1 MIGILIKGIGFG
13 LILSVAVGPVFFALV
28 KTSLQKGFKAGV
40 FVAVGVSLSDMCYII
55 LAYLGVSQFFD
66 NPLVKEQ
73 MAFVGG
79 MVIITFGIVTII
91 TKPKGYGN
99 GDQKMTKS
107 TYVKQLFKG
116 FFINALNPAVLL
128 FWLGVMSLASV
139 DYDFTPWKI
148 ILFFASILATV
159 FTLDLIKVYL
169 ANKLRKWVTP
179 KVMRGMYVFVGL
191 ALVVFGVKL
200 MFFA

>member
-1 MIGILIKGIGFG
+1 MIGIIIKGISFG
-13 LILSVAVGPVFFALV
+13 LILSVAIGPVFFALV

-40 FVAVGVSLSDMCYII
+40 FVALGVSISDMCYIV

-79 MVIITFGIVTII
+79 MVIITFGLVTII
-91 TKPKGYGN
+91 NKPKGYTN
-99 GDQKMTKS
+99 SIQPISKS
-107 TYVKQLFKG
+107 TYIKQLFKG
-116 FFINALNPAVLL
+116 FLINAVNPTVLL

-139 DYDFTPWKI
+139 DYDFTPSKI
-148 ILFFASILATV
+148 IIFFVSILITIL
-159 FTLDLIKVYL
+159 TLDITKVYL
-169 ANKLRKWVTP
+169 ANRLRSWVTP
-179 KVMRGMYVFVGL
+179 KIMRGMYVFVGL
-191 ALVVFGVKL
+191 ALIVFGVKL

>member
-1 MIGILIKGIGFG
+1 MIGIVIKGISFG

-40 FVAVGVSLSDMCYII
+40 CVAIGVSLSDMCYII

-66 NPLVKEQ
+66 NPLVKDQ

-79 MVIITFGIVTII
+79 LVIITFGIITII
-91 TKPKGYGN
+91 TKPKIYDN
-99 GDQKMTKS
+99 GTETMTKS
-107 TYVKQLFKG
+107 NYVKQMFKG
-116 FFINALNPAVLL
+116 FLINAINPAVLL

-139 DYDFTPWKI
+139 DYDFTPNKI
-148 ILFFASILATV
+148 MVFFTSILATV
-159 FTLDLIKVYL
+159 FALDITKVYL
-169 ANKLRKWVTP
+169 SHKLRELVTP
-179 KVMRGMYVFVGL
+179 KVMRTMYVFVGM
-191 ALVVFGVKL
+191 ALVGFGVKL